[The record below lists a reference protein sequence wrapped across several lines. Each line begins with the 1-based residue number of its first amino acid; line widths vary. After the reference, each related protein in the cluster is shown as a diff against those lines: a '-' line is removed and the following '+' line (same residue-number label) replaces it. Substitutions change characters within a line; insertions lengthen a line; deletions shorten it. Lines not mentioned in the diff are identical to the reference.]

1 MFQYKSMQPDMV
13 IQEQMLPQG
22 RKYYSGSILSSASDD
37 SLFYEDNDDYEEMTG
52 YTYDDNGYRI

>member
-1 MFQYKSMQPDMV
+1 MQPDMV